1 MKDTAKLIAA
11 HAASTGAMA
20 LNRAQK
26 RAAKHSKPDRQR
38 TGSPVS
44 VFGVVQACAPY
55 TDEPIPGL
63 ALTGASECANFADA
77 LVTQAF
83 ESLKCGVVWAGDEE
97 PFDLLAH
104 ALGVSCIRAAQ
115 IAGESVE
122 TNEMLPPLIAGNKA
136 LRSLLARR
144 RKWGKWE
151 LLPAEVEALDWAVE
165 IYQTILHAS
174 SPAQMTTAVTLRLQA
189 LKGQMLETVG
199 EA

>member
-1 MKDTAKLIAA
+1 LIAA
-11 HAASTGAMA
+11 HALSIGAIA

-26 RAAKHSKPDRQR
+26 RAAKYNKPDRQR

-63 ALTGASECANFADA
+63 ALTGTSECANFSAA
-77 LVTQAF
+77 LVTGAF
-83 ESLKCGVVWAGDEE
+83 AKLRAGTVAASDEE

-104 ALGVSCIRAAQ
+104 AFGVSYIRAAQ
-115 IAGESVE
+115 IAGESVG

-151 LLPAEVEALDWAVE
+151 LLPTEVDALDWAVE

-174 SPAQMTTAVTLRLQA
+174 SPAQMAAAVTLRLQA
-189 LKGQMLETVG
+189 LKGQMLEVLS
-199 EA
+199 